1 MASWACRT
9 RICRGYWRLTA
20 PTSRGGAFDDAL
32 LPTRPH
38 PSRPFAEPSRRV
50 EGSEPGQLRAWPGPA
65 RWRWQVGSA
74 RTTFVS
80 PRVQQPPG
88 ANLGAAR
95 ETATTLARHLR
106 SSRETTTTPARRNV
120 ERHETATTPA
130 QANPAVSPRQPC
142 AGAAAVSHCPT
153 LAPSRG
159 GRGVTGA
166 ATRAPP
172 PATGLTNTPDVH
184 TGDASHQ
191 PHAHTSQRN
200 PTNQAQPNQSGATQ
214 PIRRNPPGGKQT
226 HPLAFATHLPRT
238 LTQ

>member
-80 PRVQQPPG
+80 PRVQPPPG

-106 SSRETTTTPARRNV
+106 SSRETTTTPACRNV
-120 ERHETATTPA
+120 ERQKPPPPWHRQVRPFRRVNRA
-130 QANPAVSPRQPC
+130 QGRPRCHIDPPSYQ
-142 AGAAAVSHCPT
+142 AGAAAVSRALRRVHRPQPQASPT
-153 LAPSRG
+153 R
-159 GRGVTGA
+159 
-166 ATRAPP
+166 
-172 PATGLTNTPDVH
+172 
-184 TGDASHQ
+184 
-191 PHAHTSQRN
+191 PHRC
-200 PTNQAQPNQSGATQ
+200 
-214 PIRRNPPGGKQT
+214 
-226 HPLAFATHLPRT
+226 
-238 LTQ
+238 